1 MLCGGRGT
9 RCSGSPCCLAQLC
22 LQLSPLS
29 CCSSYPVSALSLS
42 LRPILLGISGLQLH
56 AVFRMRGKLWIYTI
70 YVIFCFPPLD
80 MTSVLGKM
88 SFSISLQALNPF

>member
-1 MLCGGRGT
+1 MLYGGRGT
-9 RCSGSPCCLAQLC
+9 CCPGSPCCLAQLC
-22 LQLSPLS
+22 CQLSLCS
-29 CCSSYPVSALSLS
+29 CCSSRPVSALPLS

-56 AVFRMRGKLWIYTI
+56 AVFRMRGKLWIYAVYI
-70 YVIFCFPPLD
+70 IFCFSPLD